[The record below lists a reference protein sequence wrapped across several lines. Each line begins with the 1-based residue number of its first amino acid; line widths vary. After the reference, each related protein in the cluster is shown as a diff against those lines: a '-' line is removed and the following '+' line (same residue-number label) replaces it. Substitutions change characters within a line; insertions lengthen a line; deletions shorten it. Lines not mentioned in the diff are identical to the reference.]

1 MRLPQGSFT
10 AIVGPSGCGK
20 STSAALLMGELDGYD
35 GAICFG
41 EQEGRTLREA
51 DRLRFITRVT
61 HQSYL
66 FSATVREKSAA
77 GKKDVD
83 DAAMWAVLEQV
94 RLADFLRGEQGLDTM
109 LKEQGSNF
117 SGGQRQRLRWR
128 VPCCTIRRST
138 FLMKRPATSTW
149 RAKRSSWR

>member
-66 FSATVREKSAA
+66 FSATVRENLRLA
-77 GKKDVD
+77 KKDVD
-83 DAAMWAVLEQV
+83 DAELWAVLEQV

-117 SGGQRQRLRWR
+117 SGGTTAA
-128 VPCCTIRRST
+128 PGAGAC
-138 FLMKRPATSTW
+138 PAA
-149 RAKRSSWR
+149 RFAGLHL